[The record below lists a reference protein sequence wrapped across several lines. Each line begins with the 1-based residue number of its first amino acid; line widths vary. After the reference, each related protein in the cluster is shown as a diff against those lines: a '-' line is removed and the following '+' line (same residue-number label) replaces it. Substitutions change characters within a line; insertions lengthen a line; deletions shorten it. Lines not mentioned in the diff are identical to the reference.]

1 MTEKRADAEKR
12 TDDESLD
19 KAISRKFALSVYA
32 FLGLLLAIGTLF
44 VIFVGVPDPD
54 EEARKRA
61 EAAQRDQIERQATLP
76 DVEAARLL
84 EQAEAEARRRAAAR
98 ERELA
103 ELERE
108 LNARPSD
115 QPTTGLRGRTSSAP
129 SLDPNLLEDLDRIQ
143 RELGTPPRFET
154 PRATP
159 LPGSGTSGGA
169 TGMGIFEDREG
180 IALLAPSAQAEV
192 TETIRPRTTPAR
204 VVHRGVMLRAVLAS
218 RIDTRNEGPIIATI
232 TRDVYDTVTTKDVL
246 IPRGARLVGTYSTSV
261 DPGVDRITVTF
272 DHIAMPDGRTIPL
285 PSMPAAAP
293 DGTIGVAGDYK
304 SNLLQAIGPAFVV
317 AAIGQWIDRRNR
329 PDNSTAI
336 PGQTVVQSQTV
347 LEQVVPELSR
357 AVQQR
362 YAGARP
368 YFIAEPG
375 QEIRIVVTKEIEIP
389 TT

>member
-1 MTEKRADAEKR
+1 
-12 TDDESLD
+12 
-19 KAISRKFALSVYA
+19 
-32 FLGLLLAIGTLF
+32 
-44 VIFVGVPDPD
+44 
-54 EEARKRA
+54 
-61 EAAQRDQIERQATLP
+61 
-76 DVEAARLL
+76 
-84 EQAEAEARRRAAAR
+84 
-98 ERELA
+98 
-103 ELERE
+103 
-108 LNARPSD
+108 
-115 QPTTGLRGRTSSAP
+115 
-129 SLDPNLLEDLDRIQ
+129 
-143 RELGTPPRFET
+143 
-154 PRATP
+154 
-159 LPGSGTSGGA
+159 
-169 TGMGIFEDREG
+169 
-180 IALLAPSAQAEV
+180 
-192 TETIRPRTTPAR
+192 
-204 VVHRGVMLRAVLAS
+204 
-218 RIDTRNEGPIIATI
+218 
-232 TRDVYDTVTTKDVL
+232 VYDTVTTKDVL